1 MSRLTRK
8 DLEARYKLFDRF
20 SLNDQRNFY
29 KSAVRKYRTASSQV
43 NQLRALVA
51 FLTGLSAALAG
62 FIVQSSF
69 VDGTKCALDSSAS
82 GCDVLKTLSVF
93 FVVSAVVMPALGA
106 FFSTLADLY
115 QWDRQLS
122 IYDSALENIEVADA
136 LSPLAEMSAT
146 EYRASLR
153 AYTEG
158 TLLVMTDETAQ
169 WGQAI
174 RTPPSIEKFIAE
186 EQEIAARVGGDAD
199 ADAGADS
206 TEE

>member
-8 DLEARYKLFDRF
+8 DLEARYRLFDRF
-20 SLNDQRNFY
+20 ALNDQRNFY
-29 KSAVRKYRTASSQV
+29 KSAVRKYRTAAAQV
-43 NQLRALVA
+43 NRLRALVA

-69 VDGTKCALDSSAS
+69 VDGARCAVDSPPSDCNA
-82 GCDVLKTLSVF
+82 LQTLSVI

-136 LSPLAEMSAT
+136 LSPLSEMSAT

-174 RTPPSIEKFIAE
+174 RTPPSIEQFIAE
-186 EQEIAARVGGDAD
+186 EQEIAAQTGGDAKTD
-199 ADAGADS
+199 AEADS
-206 TEE
+206 TAE